1 MNFANF
7 LKLQSHKLENNLSIR
22 EVERVFKAFDQDGN
36 VHVILFRE
44 KSMLISSGKSLMN
57 SEKTFLRKK
66 SRKSS
71 LKQIL
76 MEMAIS
82 HLRIFMRSLL
92 VEAHIDLILL
102 FAYFTILLWFTNQ
115 TLIIYDKRIG
125 RRTNFTGYRNISRS
139 NRRTS

>member
-1 MNFANF
+1 
-7 LKLQSHKLENNLSIR
+7 LENNLSIR

-44 KSMLISSGKSLMN
+44 KSMLINSGKSLMN

-82 HLRIFMRSLL
+82 HLRISMRSLL

-102 FAYFTILLWFTNQ
+102 FAYFTILL
-115 TLIIYDKRIG
+115 
-125 RRTNFTGYRNISRS
+125 
-139 NRRTS
+139 